1 MALVNLAYERGDQ
14 RAIEKLIEEF
24 GEDPEAI
31 VGEDIGS
38 RIVKAIRRIA
48 QLRRRLNEIQHEIEA
63 QQKTEIF
70 QLKLTIEK
78 SEEKG
83 DDPLGDLAK
92 QLEQE
97 ISERK
102 IRWKAVCELH
112 SL

>member
-1 MALVNLAYERGDQ
+1 LIGIDARR
-14 RAIEKLIEEF
+14 RAPAARIIEEF

-48 QLRRRLNEIQHEIEA
+48 QLRRRLNEIQQGIEA

-70 QLKLTIEK
+70 QLKQTIEK

-83 DDPLGDLAK
+83 DDPLTDLAR
-92 QLEQE
+92 QLTRE
-97 ISERK
+97 IFERQMTLDAL
-102 IRWKAVCELH
+102 R
-112 SL
+112 